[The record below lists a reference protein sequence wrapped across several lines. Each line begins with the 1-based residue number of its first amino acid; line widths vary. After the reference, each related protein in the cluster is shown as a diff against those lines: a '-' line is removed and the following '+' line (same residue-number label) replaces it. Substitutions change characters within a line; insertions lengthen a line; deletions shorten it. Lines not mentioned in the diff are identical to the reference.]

1 MGNAQ
6 GMDETARLNDTSE
19 RKRQHIPLRERN
31 KSSENGHY
39 IQFKIVILNRIIGHS
54 IQTHQIPHDDSIKC
68 WTIDGRIR

>member
-6 GMDETARLNDTSE
+6 GKDETAHRNDTSE

-31 KSSENGHY
+31 KSPGNGL
-39 IQFKIVILNRIIGHS
+39 IQLVLNRIIGHS